1 MVGAFK
7 LAGRAL
13 KALSLVETAVNLV
26 GSRLEQTHDEE
37 QTMSEEKKRTL
48 VEEFEVEGRQLV
60 ERVRELI
67 REGNVRRLRIK
78 DARGKYL
85 IEVPLTVG
93 VVGGGVLVLA
103 APTLA
108 ALSALAGLVANVRI
122 EIVREVEEEKEDEQH
137 EGDA

>member
-1 MVGAFK
+1 MIGAFR

-13 KALSLVETAVNLV
+13 KALSLVETAVNLA
-26 GSRLEQTHDEE
+26 GSCLEQTHDEE
-37 QTMSEEKKRTL
+37 QTMSEEKKRTI

-60 ERVRELI
+60 ERVKELI

-78 DARGKYL
+78 DAKGKYL

-122 EIVREVEEEKEDEQH
+122 EIVREVEEEKEGEQH

>member
-1 MVGAFK
+1 MIGAFR

-13 KALSLVETAVNLV
+13 KALAVAETVVELA
-26 GSRLEQTHDEE
+26 GSHLEQRQSEE
-37 QTMSEEKKRTL
+37 QTMSETKKRTM

-78 DARGKYL
+78 DASGKYL

-93 VVGGGVLVLA
+93 VVGGGVFVLA

-122 EIVREVEEEKEDEQH
+122 EIVREAEGEKEDEQG
-137 EGDA
+137 EGDS

>member
-1 MVGAFK
+1 MLGAFR

-13 KALSLVETAVNLV
+13 KALSLVETAVNLA
-26 GSRLEQTHDEE
+26 GSRLEQRQSEE
-37 QTMSEEKKRTL
+37 QTMSEEKKRTF

-85 IEVPLTVG
+85 IEVPLTMG

-122 EIVREVEEEKEDEQH
+122 EIVREAEGEEEQGQG
-137 EGDA
+137 EGES

>member
-1 MVGAFK
+1 MIGAFR

-13 KALSLVETAVNLV
+13 KALALVETAVDLV
-26 GSRLEQTHDEE
+26 DSCLGQERSEE
-37 QTMSEEKKRTL
+37 RTMSETKKRTV

-60 ERVRELI
+60 ERVKELI

-78 DARGKYL
+78 DAKGKYL

-93 VVGGGVLVLA
+93 VVGGGVFMLA

-122 EIVREVEEEKEDEQH
+122 EIVRETDEEDE
-137 EGDA
+137 EGEGHNS

>member
-1 MVGAFK
+1 MIGAFR
-7 LAGRAL
+7 LARRAL
-13 KALSLVETAVNLV
+13 KALALAETVVELA
-26 GSRLEQTHDEE
+26 GSYLEQRQSEE
-37 QTMSEEKKRTL
+37 QTMSEEKKRTF

-78 DARGKYL
+78 DASGKYL

-93 VVGGGVLVLA
+93 VVGGGVFVLA

-122 EIVREVEEEKEDEQH
+122 EIVREAEGEEE
-137 EGDA
+137 EGQGEGES

>member
-1 MVGAFK
+1 
-7 LAGRAL
+7 
-13 KALSLVETAVNLV
+13 
-26 GSRLEQTHDEE
+26 
-37 QTMSEEKKRTL
+37 MSEEKKRTV

-60 ERVRELI
+60 GRVRELI

-122 EIVREVEEEKEDEQH
+122 EIVREAEGEQEDGQG
-137 EGDA
+137 EGDS